1 MDRPFSSGKMLPG
14 DHFTYGGK
22 NVIFEGWRDK
32 PETIAGKGCKR
43 KIDIIDY
50 LVAECGG
57 RPGDWKKRK
66 CWAYVLV
73 DDVEREVDIHWF
85 ENSVINKFYG
95 GKIKYDAETG
105 EWDYPLSS
113 EMYQE

>member
-1 MDRPFSSGKMLPG
+1 M
-14 DHFTYGGK
+14 
-22 NVIFEGWRDK
+22 
-32 PETIAGKGCKR
+32 
-43 KIDIIDY
+43 
-50 LVAECGG
+50 
-57 RPGDWKKRK
+57 
-66 CWAYVLV
+66 
-73 DDVEREVDIHWF
+73 DDVECEVDIHWF